1 MFNGKNESA
10 KEDNDDD
17 DITYGTNM
25 SIADIDPE
33 RSLTS
38 LLTNGSHIS
47 KKEQVN
53 LLGFVYK

>member
-10 KEDNDDD
+10 KEDTDD

-38 LLTNGSHIS
+38 LLTNGSHFS

-53 LLGFVYK
+53 LLGFVHK